1 MSNNAKVNVDFIAEY
16 KGANNLKRAHSDIAN
31 LTGGLKKLAGAFGLA
46 FAGREIINFG
56 KASVQAFA
64 TNQKQVA
71 LLDNTLKNLGKSYA
85 SLTAN
90 KFIDN
95 LALATGKTKEE
106 LIPAFQGLLIAT
118 GDVTTAQNELQLAMN
133 ISAGTG
139 KDLSVVQ
146 VALSKAYLG
155 NYTGLT
161 RLGAG
166 LSKATLATKD
176 MKLINQQLASTFRG
190 DMATAAD
197 TVQGKMDRLNVA
209 FTEAKVNIGSGLV
222 QAFGDLTNSVNFND
236 ALTKIVQLGA
246 DIGNVIDQVTRAAKL
261 GSMLSLFNL
270 ASNPV
275 GTINDVIKL
284 EDQWAAKDKA
294 RAAAAG
300 LWFATSLTVQKKI
313 NDDAKKAAATALA
326 AANATKKA
334 AADKLALER
343 ASLSLKLSGSTA
355 DMQNIEIQAALQRGQ
370 TTEVNNVL
378 LLQRALL
385 NGNADQA
392 TILSQEILKANGLA
406 MNVDGVIS
414 SLKDAKDPFAGWP
427 TASAAAMAQITA
439 IQKALDA
446 LRDKM
451 ITITVNTIQTTTAG
465 GTTTVT
471 GYTST
476 GSGGGAGSATSN
488 TTPGVIVYPN
498 VTPTGQPSSYGMQS
512 TDGTS
517 TVTSSV
523 PDATMPVDSGPN
535 DRGGGSGWLTPAPV
549 TINVTTSPGIIIDTT
564 QAASTNGTAVTV
576 NRNNPFS

>member
-1 MSNNAKVNVDFIAEY
+1 MSTKGINVDIITEY
-16 KGANNLKRAHSDIAN
+16 KGAQNVKRAQSDLAN
-31 LTGGLKKLAGAFGLA
+31 LAEGAKKLAGAFGIA
-46 FAGREIINFG
+46 FAVKEVIDFG

-71 LLDNTLKNLGKSYA
+71 ILDNTLKNLGKSYA
-85 SLTAN
+85 SITAN

-133 ISAGTG
+133 VSAGTG

-166 LSKATLATKD
+166 LSKATLATKN

-209 FTEAKVNIGSGLV
+209 FTEAKVYIGSGLV

-236 ALTKIVQLGA
+236 TLTKIVQLGA
-246 DIGNVIDQVTRAAKL
+246 DIGNIIDQVTRAAKL

-294 RAAAAG
+294 RAASAG

-343 ASLSLKLSGSTA
+343 AALSLKLSGSTA

-370 TTEVNNVL
+370 TSEVNNVL

-512 TDGTS
+512 TNGTS

-564 QAASTNGTAVTV
+564 QAASTNGTQVTV